1 MRFHTSAGTASS
13 SSHCKM
19 LGRISL
25 LTNRRVKSR
34 IANWSS
40 VKTAELFEPEYCS
53 MAGLLGLLKP
63 GPSGVI
69 QVGAVFYYAAVFE
82 SEDRAERRLP
92 FITLIGIEKGCFN
105 HHQVADRVGPF
116 EANVAAGRN
125 LDDALLELKKTR
137 SPFNYCS
144 AEHRRHLTVLGI
156 AFVHHA
162 IDIVV
167 VGFRPE
173 LDDLEITLF

>member
-1 MRFHTSAGTASS
+1 MRFHTCAGTASS

-53 MAGLLGLLKP
+53 MAGLVWLKP
-63 GPSGVI
+63 RPSGVI
-69 QVGAVFYYAAVFE
+69 QVGAVFYYTAVFE
-82 SEDRAERRLP
+82 SEDRAEGRPP
-92 FITLIGIEKGCFN
+92 FIALIGIEKRCFN
-105 HHQVADRVGPF
+105 HYHVAHRVGPSD
-116 EANVAAGRN
+116 ANVAPGRN
-125 LDDALLELKKTR
+125 VYDALLEFEKTR

-144 AEHRRHLTVLGI
+144 AEHRGHLAVLGV

-162 IDIVV
+162 IDLVV

-173 LDDLEITLF
+173 LDHLEITFF

>member
-1 MRFHTSAGTASS
+1 MRFHTYAGIASS
-13 SSHCKM
+13 SSHSRM

-53 MAGLLGLLKP
+53 MAGLVGPLKP
-63 GPSGVI
+63 RPPGII
-69 QVGAVFYYAAVFE
+69 QVRAVFYYAAVFE
-82 SEDRAERRLP
+82 SEDRAEGRPP
-92 FITLIGIEKGCFN
+92 FIALIGIEKRCFN
-105 HHQVADRVGPF
+105 HHHVANRVGPI

-125 LDDALLELKKTR
+125 LDDALLELEKPR
-137 SPFNYCS
+137 SSFNYCS
-144 AEHRRHLTVLGI
+144 AEHRGDLTVFGV

-167 VGFRPE
+167 VGLRPE
-173 LDDLEITLF
+173 LDHLEITFF